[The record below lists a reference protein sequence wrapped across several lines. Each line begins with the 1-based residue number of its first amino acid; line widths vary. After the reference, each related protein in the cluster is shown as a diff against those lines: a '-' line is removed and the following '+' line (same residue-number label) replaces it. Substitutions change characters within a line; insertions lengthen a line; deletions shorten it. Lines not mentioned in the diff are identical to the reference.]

1 MLNHETLD
9 LDAIVMTSTLQ
20 LLHLPRYSRRGASSR
35 LRTFQ
40 YVDAVEAAEIKL
52 RTSAFFDDKYLER
65 IYTSGQS
72 RRTFLKFLRA
82 RTKALRK
89 TPKPQ
94 AIWLEKEAFPWLPW
108 SFERRMLPRNVP
120 VISDYDDAVFHRYDG
135 HRRAIVRMLLGNKI
149 DRVMANS
156 TLVVAGNAYLA
167 ERARRAGAKWV
178 EVVPTVVDLKK
189 YKVDRQR
196 PEADRDLTV
205 GWIGTP
211 ETWGSFAVHLF
222 DDLAGAPFDDV
233 VTLRAVGASLTPQ
246 MRGQIAL
253 VPWVEAKEVRE
264 IQQFD
269 IGVMPLPDT
278 PWARGKCGYKLI
290 QYMACGIPV
299 IASPVGVNTEIVEHG
314 VNGFLARSEAE
325 WIDAIETLK
334 NDVALRHRMG
344 DAGREKVEKHY
355 SLQVWAP
362 KLVEMIKSA
371 VAPSSRLP

>member
-1 MLNHETLD
+1 MQFCPHLEQAQIDTDVQAFVDQAYLD
-9 LDAIVMTSTLQ
+9 KIYGSQRAKVGLWKYFSK
-20 LLHLPRYSRRGASSR
+20 RAS
-35 LRTFQ
+35 
-40 YVDAVEAAEIKL
+40 
-52 RTSAFFDDKYLER
+52 
-65 IYTSGQS
+65 
-72 RRTFLKFLRA
+72 
-82 RTKALRK
+82 ALRN

-211 ETWGSFAVHLF
+211 ETWSSFAVHLF

-344 DAGREKVEKHY
+344 DAGRQKVEEHY